1 MIRARMAQGFKG
13 RGCRCVFKG
22 RCCIDKTAIKEHKP
36 LGRLRRL
43 QILLRHC
50 NSSVRKGCWIAPG
63 QGRSAVVDFLP
74 NDPAAGFLHSGVS
87 PFGQFRKQ
95 GRLAAPGATGQNKE
109 AVFVRIHSFC
119 MRFGAPVL
127 ISVPM

>member
-1 MIRARMAQGFKG
+1 MFKG
-13 RGCRCVFKG
+13 RYG
-22 RCCIDKTAIKEHKP
+22 IDKTAIKEYRT

-63 QGRSAVVDFLP
+63 QSRSAVVDFLP
-74 NDPAAGFLHSGVS
+74 DDPATGFLHSGVS
-87 PFGQFRKQ
+87 SVGQFRKQ
-95 GRLAAPGATGQNKE
+95 GRLAASRATGQNKE
-109 AVFVRIHSFC
+109 AVFARIHSFC

-127 ISVPM
+127 ISVPI